1 MVLTRSTQEM
11 GGGFSQTAQD
21 DPSLQ
26 DALQKITEAFDA
38 YDTNRDGTLSK
49 EEFLVIVNDNL
60 TDANVTS
67 NEREDWF
74 DALDSNGDG
83 VIDKKEFMLWWSGD
97 QRRGSS
103 FSRLD
108 AVRTN
113 LANKRGIFLG
123 FTYSEFK
130 RSKSLDP
137 LQVRTW
143 APNDVMLYLASR
155 PELGVLRSELD
166 RDIWKDIDG
175 ETLLELEAADL
186 VQKRIKKY
194 HVKKIMRVIEA
205 LRAADMGGG
214 GGGGAEEGANSSAYN
229 MSRDDKM
236 KTVGRPPRLD
246 QLDNNN
252 NGLNP
257 SNLRTRTTSLH
268 QEENASPMPSPR
280 KIRRQGS
287 TSGEVHFDW
296 KKSDLLGQG
305 AFGQVFLGLDNESG
319 ALLAVK
325 ECHFTIDNAADVQ
338 ELKLEITLLRKLDH
352 KHIVRYV
359 SLFLLFLFLFL
370 FSSSLVCCLFL
381 FFFDLILSEKQ
392 NLSTLLFFFHL
403 LLSRSCSCSCSCSCC
418 SSAWC

>member
-1 MVLTRSTQEM
+1 M

-214 GGGGAEEGANSSAYN
+214 GGGGG
-229 MSRDDKM
+229 
-236 KTVGRPPRLD
+236 GR
-246 QLDNNN
+246 
-252 NGLNP
+252 
-257 SNLRTRTTSLH
+257 
-268 QEENASPMPSPR
+268 
-280 KIRRQGS
+280 
-287 TSGEVHFDW
+287 
-296 KKSDLLGQG
+296 
-305 AFGQVFLGLDNESG
+305 
-319 ALLAVK
+319 
-325 ECHFTIDNAADVQ
+325 C
-338 ELKLEITLLRKLDH
+338 
-352 KHIVRYV
+352 
-359 SLFLLFLFLFL
+359 
-370 FSSSLVCCLFL
+370 
-381 FFFDLILSEKQ
+381 
-392 NLSTLLFFFHL
+392 
-403 LLSRSCSCSCSCSCC
+403 
-418 SSAWC
+418 